1 MKYTFHIVDV
11 FSSTPFGGNQL
22 AVVPDASSIST
33 EGMQKIAR
41 EFNFGETTFVLPK
54 KDPANTCRVRIF
66 TPRAELDFA
75 GAPSVGTACALVMKQ
90 HVRLSDPVQLIL
102 EENVGPV
109 TVDVAQRNGGFHG
122 TLTLSGKIEAPT
134 GAPSPTELAAVLS
147 VEPAAVSQV
156 FFAGVGVPLC
166 FAQLNSNEAVDRAVI
181 NRAAWAATLS
191 RAWSPH
197 IFFFAG
203 NLRDGGKLYARMW
216 GPALGVEEDPA
227 TGSACA
233 ALVGAMAS
241 KHDFGGTAYRLSIQQ
256 GVLMGRRSGI
266 EAEARKSGGVV
277 TSVSVGG
284 ATAYTW
290 VRVCRTRMTR
300 NKPCKYV
307 TITWAATSTTRARA
321 SRTHVVPRKMRAS
334 DKTLTFL
341 ATNPAESITV
351 ATDSVELLHG
361 WPELSQVLIRPAAKP
376 DREMFIPT

>member
-22 AVVPDASSIST
+22 AVLPDAAGISI

-54 KDPANTCRVRIF
+54 NEPANRCRVRIF

-75 GAPSVGTACALVMKQ
+75 GHPTVGTACALVMKQ
-90 HVRLSDPVQLIL
+90 HVRLSAPTRLIL

-109 TVDVAQRNGGFHG
+109 TVDVAQRNGGYHG

-134 GAPSPTELAAVLS
+134 GAPSATDLAAILS
-147 VEPAAVSQV
+147 VEPAEVNQV

-166 FAQLNSNEAVDRAVI
+166 FAQLSSNAVVDRAVI

-197 IFFFAG
+197 LFFFAG

-216 GPALGVEEDPA
+216 APALGVEEDPA

-241 KHDFGGTAYRLSIQQ
+241 KPDFGGTAYRLSILQ
-256 GVLMGRRSGI
+256 GVSMGRRSEI
-266 EAEARKSGGVV
+266 EAEARKRDGVV

-284 ATAYTW
+284 ATTY
-290 VRVCRTRMTR
+290 
-300 NKPCKYV
+300 
-307 TITWAATSTTRARA
+307 IA
-321 SRTHVVPRKMRAS
+321 SGEIEVPPSALVS
-334 DKTLTFL
+334 
-341 ATNPAESITV
+341 
-351 ATDSVELLHG
+351 
-361 WPELSQVLIRPAAKP
+361 
-376 DREMFIPT
+376 

>member
-22 AVVPDASSIST
+22 AVLPEAAGIST

-54 KDPANTCRVRIF
+54 KDPANTRRVRIF
-66 TPRAELDFA
+66 TPRTELDFA

-90 HVRLSDPVQLIL
+90 YVRLSDPVQLIL

-147 VEPAAVSQV
+147 VEPAEVNQV
-156 FFAGVGVPLC
+156 FFAGVGVPVC
-166 FAQLNSNEAVDRAVI
+166 FAQLNSNEVVDRAAI
-181 NRAAWAATLS
+181 NRAAWAATLA

-203 NLRDGGKLYARMW
+203 ELRDGGKLYARMW
-216 GPALGVEEDPA
+216 APALGVEEDPA

-256 GVLMGRRSGI
+256 GVLMGRRSEI

-284 ATAYTW
+284 ATAY
-290 VRVCRTRMTR
+290 
-300 NKPCKYV
+300 
-307 TITWAATSTTRARA
+307 IA
-321 SRTHVVPRKMRAS
+321 SGEIEVPPSALVS
-334 DKTLTFL
+334 
-341 ATNPAESITV
+341 
-351 ATDSVELLHG
+351 
-361 WPELSQVLIRPAAKP
+361 
-376 DREMFIPT
+376 